1 MSVKQREYLF
11 SVNEFNEPK
20 KVENKSAIALLL
32 VRLIMM
38 DPGSDPLHPD
48 MGVGIRNYR
57 YSADNLEDL
66 RSRVQTQIETYLPE
80 FQNAN
85 VAIIRTPDKV
95 CNIEISI
102 DDITYVYDSSTA
114 PIPITLD
121 DVKEK

>member
-1 MSVKQREYLF
+1 MAVKHREYLF

>member
-66 RSRVQTQIETYLPE
+66 RSRVQTQIETYLSE

>member
-1 MSVKQREYLF
+1 MAVKQREYLF

>member
-1 MSVKQREYLF
+1 MAVKQREYLF
-11 SVNEFNEPK
+11 SVNEFNEPA